1 VAVALCDQLLTSLL
15 PFRPPLLHPPPPPT
29 HTQAFKQLDKDGSGT
44 ISLEEL
50 AEALRTF
57 GIYDDA
63 KDLLASAD
71 TNDDGQIDY
80 AEFSW
85 LLRNNNE
92 NLRASARGASKKSLA
107 KFF

>member
-1 VAVALCDQLLTSLL
+1 MSVW
-15 PFRPPLLHPPPPPT
+15 
-29 HTQAFKQLDKDGSGT
+29 QAFKQLDKDGSGT
-44 ISLEEL
+44 ISIDEL
-50 AEALRTF
+50 SEALRQF

-63 KDLLASAD
+63 KELLESAD
-71 TNDDGQIDY
+71 SNQDGLIDY

-92 NLRASARGASKKSLA
+92 ALKQSGRTSAKGQLA